1 MADGRDSESSAIL
14 KYILDDLGEI
24 KIILLQQD
32 DVQES
37 VGNTLIQNYVEEIKL
52 HFDGDIAGVKF
63 YIEKSLNEL
72 KKIFTREYIKM
83 TSTKNTLDILKFYR
97 NGNNQFREQVKDLRE
112 ILNGTVKVLQNLH
125 KNKRNQSSM
134 TPPNLSVKVNESRYR
149 KCGATPTFSKN

>member
-1 MADGRDSESSAIL
+1 MADERDSESSAIL

-37 VGNTLIQNYVEEIKL
+37 VANTLIQNYVEEITL

-63 YIEKSLNEL
+63 YMEKSLNEL

-112 ILNGTVKVLQNLH
+112 ILNGIVKVLQNLH

-134 TPPNLSVKVNESRYR
+134 TPPNLSVKVNESRYK

>member
-1 MADGRDSESSAIL
+1 MADGLDSESSAIL

-63 YIEKSLNEL
+63 YMEKSLNEL

-97 NGNNQFREQVKDLRE
+97 NGNNQFREQVKDLCE
-112 ILNGTVKVLQNLH
+112 ILNGIVKF
-125 KNKRNQSSM
+125 
-134 TPPNLSVKVNESRYR
+134 T
-149 KCGATPTFSKN
+149 